1 MELNLRSMEFED
13 GYEKKVQSLRKET
26 CIECDFYI
34 REDQV
39 EILEEIGRGAS
50 GKVFKG
56 KLYGVDDL
64 KKGEYVEVALKE
76 MNNRSKRD
84 LSELNQIIL
93 NEVRL

>member
-1 MELNLRSMEFED
+1 MEYED
-13 GYEKKVQSLRKET
+13 GYEKKAKSIRKET
-26 CIECDFYI
+26 CIECDFYL
-34 REDQV
+34 REEQV
-39 EILEEIGRGAS
+39 ELLEEIGRGAS